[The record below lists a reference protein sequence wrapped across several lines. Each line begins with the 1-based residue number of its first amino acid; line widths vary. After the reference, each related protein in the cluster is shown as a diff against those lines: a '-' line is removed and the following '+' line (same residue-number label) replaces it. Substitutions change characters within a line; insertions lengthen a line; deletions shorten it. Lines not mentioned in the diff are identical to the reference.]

1 VDQAVMRSYHGWWAR
16 FNEPDPWEGSYDLSD
31 PQSFNRYAYVQNDPV
46 NFTDPSG
53 LDAVGRLIDQ
63 PHWTEIC
70 FSAAYSGCG
79 LGPEIAAFAEDFSL
93 RQTFGYNYWDL
104 PGHANE
110 AEQGEYRY
118 LSIVAT
124 GFDPA
129 FGIFRGTVQVVTT
142 QGGAT
147 SMQTLRNPTPQDV
160 TRAYLTA
167 AGLMQYI
174 VAGSM
179 RDRGTGLT
187 FAFYAQFED
196 AVFKILNNTAIFLSG
211 AFGVFHKKDVGAT
224 SLRELI
230 DYRSITGTL
239 GSRSLQVVVNRTTL
253 SGYADTDRFNPYQD
267 VRGFL
272 GHIFLELIPNRLRRI
287 FGGG

>member
-1 VDQAVMRSYHGWWAR
+1 VYHGWYSR
-16 FNEPDPWEGSYDLSD
+16 FYQPDPWEGSYDLTD

-79 LGPEIAAFAEDFSL
+79 FGPEMAAFAEDFSL

-104 PGHANE
+104 PGYANE

-142 QGGAT
+142 QGNQTEAR
-147 SMQTLRNPTPQDV
+147 TLRNPTYQQIVD
-160 TRAYLTA
+160 AYLQAFGLDQHMKDQHWISGKRKNSGGYSFYLLESGVRLLEQLKA
-167 AGLMQYI
+167 AGEFKEGRFGVLHEKEI
-174 VAGSM
+174 GKPW
-179 RDRGTGLT
+179 RDFRS
-187 FAFYAQFED
+187 
-196 AVFKILNNTAIFLSG
+196 LSG
-211 AFGVFHKKDVGAT
+211 ARG
-224 SLRELI
+224 LEM
-230 DYRSITGTL
+230 
-239 GSRSLQVVVNRTTL
+239 SLQITFNTKTL
-253 SGYADTDRFNPYQD
+253 RAWADVDEYNPYQGL
-267 VRGFL
+267 RGFL
-272 GHIFLELIPNRLRRI
+272 GHTWEVFRNALLNI
-287 FGGG
+287 FGGGR